1 VIRSTN
7 NQAAVHVL
15 DDLQRVSANLQHTQR
30 KLSTGKEI
38 GQVEDDPVGAG
49 RAMFLR
55 SEVADVQQYQKN
67 INEALGFQD
76 ASESAMSSVQDIMKR
91 AKELVVQA
99 GNGALDQSGLNN
111 IAAEIK
117 QLVEAAREAMNGTY
131 AGRYLFSGTA
141 TLTKPFPGPGLT
153 YAGDDNVMQRV
164 IGQGEQVDLNLRG
177 WEAFS
182 VPPTTGGQNV
192 LQLLDQIATD
202 LQSGNRA
209 ALGNADLQGVD
220 DMLDQLSAARAQ
232 VGARTNRLETQ
243 QTRLKDTEL
252 NVEDLLSKTEDADM
266 AKAMVDFSMQQ
277 SIYQSALQ
285 SGARVLQPSLLD
297 FLR

>member
-7 NQAAVHVL
+7 NQAATHVL
-15 DDLQRVSANLQHTQR
+15 DDLQRVSANLQRTQR

-38 GQVEDDPVGAG
+38 NQVEDDPVGAG
-49 RAMFLR
+49 RALFLR
-55 SEVADVQQYQKN
+55 SEVSDVQQYQKN

-76 ASESAMSSVQDIMKR
+76 ASESAMSSGQDIMKR

-117 QLVEAAREAMNGTY
+117 QLVGAARESMNGTY

-141 TLTKPFPGPGLT
+141 TLTKPFPSPGLT

-182 VPPTTGGQNV
+182 VV
-192 LQLLDQIATD
+192 AASLKKKALQLLDQIATD

-220 DMLDQLSAARAQ
+220 NMLDQLSAARAQ

>member
-1 VIRSTN
+1 VIRTTN

-15 DDLQRVSANLQHTQR
+15 DDLQRVSASLQATQR

-38 GQVEDDPVGAG
+38 NQVEDDPVGAG

-55 SEVADVQQYQKN
+55 SQVSDVQQYQKN

-76 ASESAMSSVQDIMKR
+76 ASESSMSAVQDIMKR
-91 AKELVVQA
+91 VKELVVQA
-99 GNGALDQSGLNN
+99 GNGTLDQTGLNN

-117 QLVEAAREAMNGTY
+117 QLVEAARQSMNGTY

-141 TLTKPFPGPGLT
+141 TLTQPFPSPGLT
-153 YAGDDNVMQRV
+153 YAGDANTMQRV

-182 VPPTTGGQNV
+182 VPPTASGQNV
-192 LQLLDQIATD
+192 LQLLDKVATD
-202 LQSGNRA
+202 LQAGNRA
-209 ALGNADLQGVD
+209 ALGGPDLQGVD
-220 DMLDQLSAARAQ
+220 AMLDQLSASRAQ
-232 VGARTNRLETQ
+232 VGARVNRLETQ
-243 QTRLKDTEL
+243 QTRLKDLEL

>member
-1 VIRSTN
+1 VIRTTN
-7 NQAAVHVL
+7 NQSAVHVL
-15 DDLQRVSANLQHTQR
+15 DDLQRVSANLQATQR

-38 GQVEDDPVGAG
+38 NQVEDDPVGAG

-55 SEVADVQQYQKN
+55 SQISDVQQYQKN

-76 ASESAMSSVQDIMKR
+76 ASESSMSAVQDIMKR

-99 GNGALDQSGLNN
+99 GNGTLDQTGLNN

-117 QLVEAAREAMNGTY
+117 QLVEAARQSMNGTY

-141 TLTKPFPGPGLT
+141 TLTQPFPSPGLT
-153 YAGDDNVMQRV
+153 YAGDANTMQRV

-182 VPPTTGGQNV
+182 VPPTASGQNV
-192 LQLLDQIATD
+192 LQLLDKVATD
-202 LQSGNRA
+202 LQAGNRA
-209 ALGNADLQGVD
+209 ALGGPDLQGVD
-220 DMLDQLSAARAQ
+220 AMLDQLSASRAQ
-232 VGARTNRLETQ
+232 VGARVNRLETQ
-243 QTRLKDTEL
+243 QTRLKDLEL

>member
-1 VIRSTN
+1 MIRTTN
-7 NQAAVHVL
+7 NQSAVHVL
-15 DDLQRVSANLQHTQR
+15 DDLQRVSANLQATQR

-38 GQVEDDPVGAG
+38 NQVEDDPVGAG

-55 SEVADVQQYQKN
+55 SQISDVQQYQKN

-76 ASESAMSSVQDIMKR
+76 ASESSMSAVQDIMKR

-99 GNGALDQSGLNN
+99 GNGTLDQTGLNN

-117 QLVEAAREAMNGTY
+117 QLVEAARQSMNGTY

-141 TLTKPFPGPGLT
+141 TLTQPFPSPGLT
-153 YAGDDNVMQRV
+153 YAGDANTMQRV

-182 VPPTTGGQNV
+182 VPPTASGQNV
-192 LQLLDQIATD
+192 LQLLDKVATD
-202 LQSGNRA
+202 LQAGNRA
-209 ALGNADLQGVD
+209 ALGGPDLQGVD
-220 DMLDQLSAARAQ
+220 AMLDQLSASRAQ
-232 VGARTNRLETQ
+232 VGARVNRLETQ
-243 QTRLKDTEL
+243 QTRLKDLEL

>member
-1 VIRSTN
+1 M
-7 NQAAVHVL
+7 L
-15 DDLQRVSANLQHTQR
+15 
-30 KLSTGKEI
+30 
-38 GQVEDDPVGAG
+38 
-49 RAMFLR
+49 
-55 SEVADVQQYQKN
+55 
-67 INEALGFQD
+67 
-76 ASESAMSSVQDIMKR
+76 
-91 AKELVVQA
+91 
-99 GNGALDQSGLNN
+99 
-111 IAAEIK
+111 
-117 QLVEAAREAMNGTY
+117 
-131 AGRYLFSGTA
+131 
-141 TLTKPFPGPGLT
+141 
-153 YAGDDNVMQRV
+153 RV
-164 IGQGEQVDLNLRG
+164 IGLGELVDLNLRG
-177 WEAFS
+177 WVAFS
-182 VPPTTGGQNV
+182 VPPTSGGQNA
-192 LQLLDQIATD
+192 LQLLDKIATD

>member
-1 VIRSTN
+1 MIRTTN
-7 NQAAVHVL
+7 NQTAVHVL
-15 DDLQRVSANLQHTQR
+15 DDLQRVSAQLQATQR
-30 KLSTGKEI
+30 KLSTGREI
-38 GQVEDDPVGAG
+38 SQVEDDPVGAG

-55 SEVADVQQYQKN
+55 SQVSDVQQYQKN

-76 ASESAMSSVQDIMKR
+76 ASESSMASVQDIMKR
-91 AKELVVQA
+91 AKELVIQA
-99 GNGALDQSGLNN
+99 GNGTLDQTGLNN

-117 QLVEAAREAMNGTY
+117 QLIEAARQSMNGTY
-131 AGRYLFSGTA
+131 AGRYVFSGTA
-141 TLTKPFPGPGLT
+141 TLTPPFPSPGLT
-153 YAGDDNVMQRV
+153 YAGDANTMQRV

-182 VPPTTGGQNV
+182 VPPTAAGQNV
-192 LQLLDQIATD
+192 LQLLDKVATD
-202 LQSGNRA
+202 LQAGNRA
-209 ALGNADLQGVD
+209 ALGGPDLQGVD
-220 DMLDQLSAARAQ
+220 AMLDQLSASRAQ
-232 VGARTNRLETQ
+232 VGARVNRLETQ
-243 QTRLKDTEL
+243 QTRLKDLEL

>member
-1 VIRSTN
+1 VIRTTN
-7 NQAAVHVL
+7 NQSAVHVL
-15 DDLQRVSANLQHTQR
+15 DDLQRVSANLQATQR

-38 GQVEDDPVGAG
+38 NQVEDDPVGAG

-55 SEVADVQQYQKN
+55 SQISDVQQYQKN

-76 ASESAMSSVQDIMKR
+76 ASESSMSAVQDIMKR

-99 GNGALDQSGLNN
+99 GNGTLDQTGLNN

-117 QLVEAAREAMNGTY
+117 QLVEAARQSMNGTY

-141 TLTKPFPGPGLT
+141 TLTQPFPSPGLT
-153 YAGDDNVMQRV
+153 YAGDANTMQRV

-182 VPPTTGGQNV
+182 VPPTAAGQNV
-192 LQLLDQIATD
+192 LQLLDKVATD
-202 LQSGNRA
+202 LQAGNRA
-209 ALGNADLQGVD
+209 ALGGPDLQGVD
-220 DMLDQLSAARAQ
+220 AMLDQLSASRAQ
-232 VGARTNRLETQ
+232 VGARVNRLETQ
-243 QTRLKDTEL
+243 QTRLKDLEL

>member
-1 VIRSTN
+1 
-7 NQAAVHVL
+7 
-15 DDLQRVSANLQHTQR
+15 
-30 KLSTGKEI
+30 
-38 GQVEDDPVGAG
+38 
-49 RAMFLR
+49 
-55 SEVADVQQYQKN
+55 
-67 INEALGFQD
+67 
-76 ASESAMSSVQDIMKR
+76 
-91 AKELVVQA
+91 
-99 GNGALDQSGLNN
+99 
-111 IAAEIK
+111 
-117 QLVEAAREAMNGTY
+117 MNGTY

-141 TLTKPFPGPGLT
+141 TLTPPFPSPALT
-153 YAGDDNVMQRV
+153 YAGDDNTMQRV

-182 VPPTTGGQNV
+182 VPPTNAGQNV
-192 LQLLDQIATD
+192 LQLLDKVATD
-202 LQSGNRA
+202 LAVGQPRGPRRRPTCRA
-209 ALGNADLQGVD
+209 
-220 DMLDQLSAARAQ
+220 STPCSTSSRPSRAQ

-243 QTRLKDTEL
+243 QSRLKDLEL

>member
-1 VIRSTN
+1 VIRTTN
-7 NQAAVHVL
+7 NQSAVHVL
-15 DDLQRVSANLQHTQR
+15 DDLQRVSASLQHTQR

-38 GQVEDDPVGAG
+38 TQVEDNPVGAG
-49 RAMFLR
+49 RAMHLR
-55 SEVADVQQYQKN
+55 SEVSDVQQYQKN

-99 GNGALDQSGLNN
+99 GNGTLDQTGLNN

-117 QLVEAAREAMNGTY
+117 QLVEAARQSMNGTY

-141 TLTKPFPGPGLT
+141 TLTPPFPSPALT
-153 YAGDDNVMQRV
+153 YAGDDTMQRV

-182 VPPTTGGQNV
+182 VPPATGGQNV
-192 LQLLDQIATD
+192 LQLLDKVATD
-202 LQSGNRA
+202 LQAGNRA
-209 ALGNADLQGVD
+209 ALGGPDLQGVD
-220 DMLDQLSAARAQ
+220 AMLDQLSASRAQ

-243 QTRLKDTEL
+243 QTRLKDLEL

>member
-1 VIRSTN
+1 MIRTTN
-7 NQAAVHVL
+7 NQSAVHVL
-15 DDLQRVSANLQHTQR
+15 DDLQRVSASLQHTQR

-38 GQVEDDPVGAG
+38 NQVEDDPVAAG
-49 RAMFLR
+49 RAMHLR
-55 SEVADVQQYQKN
+55 SEVSDVQQYQKN

-99 GNGALDQSGLNN
+99 GNGTLDQTGLNN

-117 QLVEAAREAMNGTY
+117 QLVEAARQSMNGTY

-141 TLTKPFPGPGLT
+141 TLTPPFPSPALT
-153 YAGDDNVMQRV
+153 YAGDDNTMQRV

-192 LQLLDQIATD
+192 LQLLDKVATD
-202 LQSGNRA
+202 LAAGNRA
-209 ALGNADLQGVD
+209 ALGGPDLQGVD
-220 DMLDQLSAARAQ
+220 AMLDQLSASRAQ
-232 VGARTNRLETQ
+232 VGARVNRLETQ
-243 QTRLKDTEL
+243 QTRLKDLEL

>member
-1 VIRSTN
+1 MIRTTN

-15 DDLQRVSANLQHTQR
+15 DDLQRVSANLQATQR

-38 GQVEDDPVGAG
+38 NQVEDDPVGAG

-55 SEVADVQQYQKN
+55 SQVSDVRQYQKN

-76 ASESAMSSVQDIMKR
+76 ASESSMSAVQDIMKR

-99 GNGALDQSGLNN
+99 GNGTLDQTGLNN

-117 QLVEAAREAMNGTY
+117 QLVEAARQSMNGTF

-141 TLTKPFPGPGLT
+141 TLTPPFPSPGLT
-153 YAGDDNVMQRV
+153 YAGDANTMQRV

-182 VPPTTGGQNV
+182 VPPTASGQNV
-192 LQLLDQIATD
+192 LQLLDKVATD
-202 LQSGNRA
+202 LQAGNRA
-209 ALGNADLQGVD
+209 ALGGPDLQGVD
-220 DMLDQLSAARAQ
+220 AMLDQLSASRAQ
-232 VGARTNRLETQ
+232 VGARVNRLETQ
-243 QTRLKDTEL
+243 QTRLKDLEL

>member
-1 VIRSTN
+1 MIRTTN
-7 NQAAVHVL
+7 HQAAVHVL
-15 DDLQRVSANLQHTQR
+15 EDLQRVSANLQATQR

-38 GQVEDDPVGAG
+38 SQVEDDPVGAG

-55 SEVADVQQYQKN
+55 SQISDVQQYQKN

-76 ASESAMSSVQDIMKR
+76 ASESSMSAVQDIMKR

-99 GNGALDQSGLNN
+99 GNGTLDQTGLNN

-117 QLVEAAREAMNGTY
+117 QLVEAARQSMNGTY

-141 TLTKPFPGPGLT
+141 TLTAPFPAPALT
-153 YAGDDNVMQRV
+153 YAGDANTMQRV

-182 VPPTTGGQNV
+182 VPPTAAGQNV
-192 LQLLDQIATD
+192 LQLLDKVATD
-202 LQSGNRA
+202 LQAGNRA
-209 ALGNADLQGVD
+209 ALGGPDLQGVD
-220 DMLDQLSAARAQ
+220 AMLDQLSASRAQ
-232 VGARTNRLETQ
+232 VGARVNRLETQ
-243 QTRLKDTEL
+243 QTRLKDLEL

>member
-1 VIRSTN
+1 MIRTTN

-15 DDLQRVSANLQHTQR
+15 DDLQRVSANLQATQR

-38 GQVEDDPVGAG
+38 NQVEDDPVGAG

-55 SEVADVQQYQKN
+55 SQISDVRQYQKN

-76 ASESAMSSVQDIMKR
+76 ASESSMSAVQDIMKR

-99 GNGALDQSGLNN
+99 GNGTLDQTGLNN

-117 QLVEAAREAMNGTY
+117 QLVEAARQSMNGTY

-141 TLTKPFPGPGLT
+141 TLTQPFPSPGLT
-153 YAGDDNVMQRV
+153 YAGDANTMQRV

-182 VPPTTGGQNV
+182 VPPTASGQNV
-192 LQLLDQIATD
+192 LQLLDKVATD
-202 LQSGNRA
+202 LQAGNRA
-209 ALGNADLQGVD
+209 ALGGPDLQGVD
-220 DMLDQLSAARAQ
+220 AMLDQLSASRAQ
-232 VGARTNRLETQ
+232 VGARVNRLETQ
-243 QTRLKDTEL
+243 QTRLKDLEL

>member
-1 VIRSTN
+1 MIRTTN
-7 NQAAVHVL
+7 NQSAVHVL
-15 DDLQRVSANLQHTQR
+15 DDLQRVSASLQHTQR
-30 KLSTGKEI
+30 KLSTGREI
-38 GQVEDDPVGAG
+38 NQVEDNPVGAG
-49 RAMFLR
+49 RAMHLR
-55 SEVADVQQYQKN
+55 AEVSDVQQYQRN

-99 GNGALDQSGLNN
+99 GNGTLDPTGLNN

-117 QLVEAAREAMNGTY
+117 QLVEAARQSMNGTY

-141 TLTKPFPGPGLT
+141 TLTPPFPSPALT
-153 YAGDDNVMQRV
+153 YAGDDNTMQRV

-182 VPPTTGGQNV
+182 VPPTTGGQNT
-192 LQLLDQIATD
+192 LQLLDKIATD
-202 LQSGNRA
+202 LQAGNRA
-209 ALGNADLQGVD
+209 ALGGPDLQGVD
-220 DMLDQLSAARAQ
+220 AMLDQLSASRAQ
-232 VGARTNRLETQ
+232 VGARANRLETQ
-243 QTRLKDTEL
+243 QTRLKDLEL

>member
-1 VIRSTN
+1 M
-7 NQAAVHVL
+7 
-15 DDLQRVSANLQHTQR
+15 SA
-30 KLSTGKEI
+30 
-38 GQVEDDPVGAG
+38 
-49 RAMFLR
+49 
-55 SEVADVQQYQKN
+55 
-67 INEALGFQD
+67 
-76 ASESAMSSVQDIMKR
+76 VQDIMKR

-99 GNGALDQSGLNN
+99 GNGTLDQTGLNN
-111 IAAEIK
+111 IARRD
-117 QLVEAAREAMNGTY
+117 QAARRGRRAQSMNGTY

-141 TLTKPFPGPGLT
+141 TLTPPFPSPALT
-153 YAGDDNVMQRV
+153 YAGDDNTMQRV

-182 VPPTTGGQNV
+182 VPADRPPGRTCCSCSTRSRPTCSR
-192 LQLLDQIATD
+192 ATARR
-202 LQSGNRA
+202 SAAPTCRA
-209 ALGNADLQGVD
+209 
-220 DMLDQLSAARAQ
+220 STRCSTSSRRARAQ
-232 VGARTNRLETQ
+232 VGARANRLETQ
-243 QTRLKDTEL
+243 QSRLKDLEL

>member
-1 VIRSTN
+1 VIRTTN
-7 NQAAVHVL
+7 NQSAVHVL
-15 DDLQRVSANLQHTQR
+15 DDLQRVSASLQHTQR

-38 GQVEDDPVGAG
+38 NQVEDDPVGAG
-49 RAMFLR
+49 RAMHLR
-55 SEVADVQQYQKN
+55 SEVSDVQQYQKN

-76 ASESAMSSVQDIMKR
+76 ASESAMSSVQDILKR

-99 GNGALDQSGLNN
+99 GNGTLDQTGLNN

-117 QLVEAAREAMNGTY
+117 QLVEAARQSMNGTY
-131 AGRYLFSGTA
+131 AGRYRFSGTA
-141 TLTKPFPGPGLT
+141 TLTPPFPSPALT
-153 YAGDDNVMQRV
+153 YAGDDNTMQRV

-182 VPPTTGGQNV
+182 VPPTNSGQNV
-192 LQLLDQIATD
+192 LQLLDKVATD
-202 LQSGNRA
+202 LQAGNRA
-209 ALGNADLQGVD
+209 ALGGPDLQGVD
-220 DMLDQLSAARAQ
+220 DMLDQLSASRAQ

-243 QTRLKDTEL
+243 QSRLKDLEL

>member
-1 VIRSTN
+1 MIRTTN
-7 NQAAVHVL
+7 NQSAVHVL
-15 DDLQRVSANLQHTQR
+15 DDLQRVSASLQHTQR

-38 GQVEDDPVGAG
+38 NQVEDNPVGAG
-49 RAMFLR
+49 RAMHLR
-55 SEVADVQQYQKN
+55 SEVSDVQQYQKN

-99 GNGALDQSGLNN
+99 GNGTLDQTGLNN

-117 QLVEAAREAMNGTY
+117 QLVEAARQSMNGTY

-141 TLTKPFPGPGLT
+141 TLTPPFPSPALT
-153 YAGDDNVMQRV
+153 YAGDDNTMQRV

-182 VPPTTGGQNV
+182 VPPTNSGQNV
-192 LQLLDQIATD
+192 LQLLDKVATD

-209 ALGNADLQGVD
+209 ALGGPDLQGVD
-220 DMLDQLSAARAQ
+220 AMLDQLSASRAQ

-243 QTRLKDTEL
+243 QSRLKDLEL

>member
-1 VIRSTN
+1 VIRTTN

-15 DDLQRVSANLQHTQR
+15 DDLQRVSANLQATQR

-38 GQVEDDPVGAG
+38 NQVEDDPVGAG

-55 SEVADVQQYQKN
+55 SQISDVQQYQKN

-76 ASESAMSSVQDIMKR
+76 ASESSMSAVQDIMKR

-99 GNGALDQSGLNN
+99 GNGTLDQTGLNN

-117 QLVEAAREAMNGTY
+117 QLVEAARQSMNGTY

-141 TLTKPFPGPGLT
+141 TLTQPFPSPGLT
-153 YAGDDNVMQRV
+153 YAGDANTMQRV

-182 VPPTTGGQNV
+182 VPPTASGQNV
-192 LQLLDQIATD
+192 LQLLDKIATD
-202 LQSGNRA
+202 LQAGNRA
-209 ALGNADLQGVD
+209 ALGGPDLQGVD
-220 DMLDQLSAARAQ
+220 AMLDQLSASRAQ
-232 VGARTNRLETQ
+232 VGARVNRLETQ
-243 QTRLKDTEL
+243 QTRLKDLEL

>member
-1 VIRSTN
+1 MIRTTN
-7 NQAAVHVL
+7 NQSAVHVL
-15 DDLQRVSANLQHTQR
+15 DDLQRVSANLQATQR

-38 GQVEDDPVGAG
+38 NQVEDDPVGAG

-55 SEVADVQQYQKN
+55 SQISDVQQYQKN

-99 GNGALDQSGLNN
+99 GNGTLDQTGLNN

-117 QLVEAAREAMNGTY
+117 QLVEAARQSMNGTY

-141 TLTKPFPGPGLT
+141 TLTQPFPSPGLT
-153 YAGDDNVMQRV
+153 YAGDANTMQRV

-182 VPPTTGGQNV
+182 VPPTAAGQNV
-192 LQLLDQIATD
+192 LQLLDKVATD
-202 LQSGNRA
+202 LQAGNRA
-209 ALGNADLQGVD
+209 ALGGPDLQGVD
-220 DMLDQLSAARAQ
+220 AMLDQLSASRAQ
-232 VGARTNRLETQ
+232 VGARVNRLETQ
-243 QTRLKDTEL
+243 QTRLKDLEL

>member
-1 VIRSTN
+1 MIRTTN

-15 DDLQRVSANLQHTQR
+15 DDLQRVSANLQSTQR

-38 GQVEDDPVGAG
+38 NQVEDDPVGAG

-55 SEVADVQQYQKN
+55 SQVSDVRQYQKN

-76 ASESAMSSVQDIMKR
+76 ASESSMSAVQDIMKR

-99 GNGALDQSGLNN
+99 GNGTLDQSGLNN

-117 QLVEAAREAMNGTY
+117 QLVEAARQSINGTY

-141 TLTKPFPGPGLT
+141 TLTQPFPAPGLT
-153 YAGDDNVMQRV
+153 YAGDANTMQRV

-182 VPPTTGGQNV
+182 VPPTAAGQNV
-192 LQLLDQIATD
+192 LQLLDKVATD
-202 LQSGNRA
+202 LQAGNRA
-209 ALGNADLQGVD
+209 ALGGPDLQGVD
-220 DMLDQLSAARAQ
+220 AMLDQLSASRAQ
-232 VGARTNRLETQ
+232 VGARVNRLETQ
-243 QTRLKDTEL
+243 QTRLKDLEL

>member
-1 VIRSTN
+1 MIRTTN
-7 NQAAVHVL
+7 NQSAVHVL

-38 GQVEDDPVGAG
+38 NQVEDDPVAAG

-55 SEVADVQQYQKN
+55 SQVSDVQQYQKN

-76 ASESAMSSVQDIMKR
+76 ASESAMASVQNIMKR

-99 GNGALDQSGLNN
+99 GNGTLDQTGLNN

-117 QLVEAAREAMNGTY
+117 QLVEAARQSMNSTY

-141 TLTKPFPGPGLT
+141 TLTAAFPSPGLT
-153 YAGDDNVMQRV
+153 YAGDANTMQRV

-182 VPPTTGGQNV
+182 VPPTAAGQNA
-192 LQLLDQIATD
+192 LQLLDKVATD
-202 LQSGNRA
+202 LVSGNRA
-209 ALGNADLQGVD
+209 ALGGPDLQGVD
-220 DMLDQLSAARAQ
+220 AMLDQLSASRAQ

-243 QTRLKDTEL
+243 QARLKDLEL

>member
-1 VIRSTN
+1 MIRTTN
-7 NQAAVHVL
+7 NQSAVHVL
-15 DDLQRVSANLQHTQR
+15 DDLQRVSANLQATQR

-38 GQVEDDPVGAG
+38 NQVEDDPVGAG

-55 SEVADVQQYQKN
+55 SQISDVQQYQKN

-99 GNGALDQSGLNN
+99 GNGTLDQTGLNN

-117 QLVEAAREAMNGTY
+117 QLVEAARQSMNGTY

-141 TLTKPFPGPGLT
+141 TLTPPFPAPALT
-153 YAGDDNVMQRV
+153 YAGDANTMQRV

-182 VPPTTGGQNV
+182 VPPTASGQNV
-192 LQLLDQIATD
+192 LQLLDKVATD
-202 LQSGNRA
+202 LQAGNRA
-209 ALGNADLQGVD
+209 ALGGPDLQGVD
-220 DMLDQLSAARAQ
+220 AMLDQLSASRAQ
-232 VGARTNRLETQ
+232 VGARVNRLETQ
-243 QTRLKDTEL
+243 QTRLKDLEL

>member
-1 VIRSTN
+1 
-7 NQAAVHVL
+7 
-15 DDLQRVSANLQHTQR
+15 
-30 KLSTGKEI
+30 
-38 GQVEDDPVGAG
+38 
-49 RAMFLR
+49 MFLR
-55 SEVADVQQYQKN
+55 SQVSDVQQYQKN

-76 ASESAMSSVQDIMKR
+76 ASESAMSAVQDIMKR

-99 GNGALDQSGLNN
+99 GNGTLDQTGLNN

-117 QLVEAAREAMNGTY
+117 QLVEAARQSMNGTY

-141 TLTKPFPGPGLT
+141 TLTPPFPSPGLT
-153 YAGDDNVMQRV
+153 YAGDANTMQRV

-182 VPPTTGGQNV
+182 VPPTAAGQNV
-192 LQLLDQIATD
+192 LQLLDKVATD

-209 ALGNADLQGVD
+209 ALGGPDLQGVD
-220 DMLDQLSAARAQ
+220 AMLDQLSASRAQ
-232 VGARTNRLETQ
+232 VGARVNRLETQ
-243 QTRLKDTEL
+243 QTRLKDLEL